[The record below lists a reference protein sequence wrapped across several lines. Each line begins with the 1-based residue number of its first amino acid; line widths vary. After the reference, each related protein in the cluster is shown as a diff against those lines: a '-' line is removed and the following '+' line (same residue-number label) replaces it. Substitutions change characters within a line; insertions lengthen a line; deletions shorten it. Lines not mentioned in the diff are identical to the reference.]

1 MEVLCIWSAINS
13 VRLGSSLVCWFD
25 CERQIFKED
34 DVLDNSSYKPHAY
47 RLLDAERQCAV
58 NYVSEELHLS
68 SPSLHLRHP
77 FTTHH
82 KQPDTD

>member
-1 MEVLCIWSAINS
+1 M
-13 VRLGSSLVCWFD
+13 
-25 CERQIFKED
+25 FK
-34 DVLDNSSYKPHAY
+34 DVLDNSSYEPQAY
-47 RLLDAERQCAV
+47 NLWDAERQWAV

-68 SPSLHLRHP
+68 SSSLHLRHP